1 MPYSAFGRTL
11 RKVGVIGSGQIGP
24 DIALFFSKVLH
35 RDGVP
40 VVVVDVVQQALDH
53 GKARTEKKVGKGV
66 ESGAFK
72 PDEARAML
80 ENIAWTSDYAQLEG
94 ADLVIEAATENLDI
108 KRKIF
113 AELERRCPPDA
124 ILASN
129 SSHLEPEVIA
139 AGATRPDRVLVIHYF
154 FPAER
159 NPLVEVVPGSNTHPS
174 VADFCMSFYESIG
187 KVPIRVRSRYGYA
200 IDPIF
205 EGLFQGAALC
215 VEEGLGSPKVVDA
228 IAVKALGLGVGPF
241 TAMNLTGGNPL
252 TRHGLDQYT
261 KKINAWFRPPR
272 ILDEQIAKNQPWEA
286 AGKGEQVAYTQEQYD
301 RVSNALLGVYF
312 GLATEVL
319 ESGITNLGDLEMAVE
334 LGLAMSPP
342 FALMNQIGVAK
353 ALDLVRA
360 YKKTHPDFVVPRVLS
375 DQGATGKP
383 WRVPFVFREDKGDV
397 ALVTIKR
404 PRVLNALN
412 QEVFAQIQET
422 FTKIGQDRTIRA
434 AVLTGFGTKA
444 FVSGADVGMLATI
457 DSPARA
463 EEMSWGSHQVLLSI
477 ENLGKPVVCAMNGLA
492 FGGGSELALAC
503 TTRIARKGLAPLA
516 AQPEVRLGIICG
528 AGGTQRL
535 PRTIGFERAWEL
547 LRTGRPFSSAE
558 ALSMGYLHAEVEGDL
573 VGEAVRLARLVAQG
587 KTQVRTMPKGPYE
600 VPAKPPE
607 VDLGPLSRRIDEINR
622 KAILEGAKLPLEE
635 GLRLEAR
642 CFGECATTRD
652 MRIGIENFVKNG
664 PRANAPFV
672 HA

>member
-1 MPYSAFGRTL
+1 MAYTAFGRTI

-24 DIALFFSKVLH
+24 DIALFFSKVLQ
-35 RDGVP
+35 RSAVP
-40 VVVVDVVQQALDH
+40 VVVVDVLQQALDS
-53 GKARTEKKVGKGV
+53 GKAKTEKKVAKGV

-72 PDEARAML
+72 PDEAKALL
-80 ENIAWTSDYAQLEG
+80 ENLSWTSDYAQLEG
-94 ADLVIEAATENLDI
+94 ADFVVEAATENLEI
-108 KRKIF
+108 KRRIF
-113 AELERRCPPDA
+113 AELESRCPQDA

-139 AGATRPDRVLVIHYF
+139 HGARRPDRVLVIHYF

-159 NPLVEVVPGSNTHPS
+159 NPLVEVVPGPNTHPS
-174 VADFCMSFYESIG
+174 VADFCMGFYEALG
-187 KVPIRVRSRYGYA
+187 KVPIRVGSRYGYA

-205 EGLFQGAALC
+205 EGLFQAAALC

-228 IAVKALGLGVGPF
+228 VAVKALGLGVGPF

-272 ILDEQIAKNQPWEA
+272 ILDEQLAKNQPWEA
-286 AGKGEQVAYTQEQYD
+286 AGKGEQVTYTPEQYEGI
-301 RVSNALLGVYF
+301 SSSLLAAYF
-312 GLATEVL
+312 GLATEIL

-334 LGLAMSPP
+334 LGLVMTPP
-342 FALMNQIGVAK
+342 FALMNQFGAAR
-353 ALDLVRA
+353 ALELARA

-375 DQGATGKP
+375 DRGATGKP

-412 QEVFAQIQET
+412 LEVFSQIRET
-422 FTKIGQDRTIRA
+422 FEKIGQDKSIRA

-444 FVSGADVGMLATI
+444 FVSGADIGMLATI
-457 DSPARA
+457 DSPKQA
-463 EEMSWGSHQVLLSI
+463 EEMSWGSHEVLLAI

-535 PRTIGFERAWEL
+535 PRVVGFEKAWEL
-547 LRTGRPFSSAE
+547 LRTGRPFSSSE
-558 ALSMGYLHAEVEGDL
+558 ALAMGYLHAEVEGDL
-573 VGEAVRLARLVAQG
+573 VGEAVCLARFIADG
-587 KTQVRTMPKGPYE
+587 RTQVKTMSKGPYAP
-600 VPAKPPE
+600 PATPAE
-607 VDLGPLSRRIDEINR
+607 LDLGSLSRRIDEINR
-622 KAILEGAKLPLEE
+622 KAILEGAALPIVE

-642 CFGECATTRD
+642 CFGECATTKD

-664 PRANAPFV
+664 PRSSAPFT

>member
-1 MPYSAFGRTL
+1 MPYIAFGRTL

-35 RDGVP
+35 RNGVP

-53 GKARTEKKVGKGV
+53 GRAKTQKKVGKGV
-66 ESGAFK
+66 ESGAFTA
-72 PDEARAML
+72 DEAKRML
-80 ENIAWTSDYAQLEG
+80 ENISWTTDYAQLDG
-94 ADLVIEAATENLDI
+94 ADFVVEAATEDLDV
-108 KRKIF
+108 KRAIF
-113 AELERRCPPDA
+113 AELERRCPDDA

-139 AGATRPDRVLVIHYF
+139 HGGRRPGRMLVNHYF

-159 NPLVEVVPGSNTHPS
+159 NPLVEVVPGANTHPT

-187 KVPIRVRSRYGYA
+187 KVPIRVGSRYGYA

-205 EGLFQGAALC
+205 EGLFQAAALC

-228 IAVKALGLGVGPF
+228 VAVKALGLGVGPF

-252 TRHGLDQYT
+252 TRHGLAQYT
-261 KKINAWFRPPR
+261 TKIHAWFRPPR
-272 ILDEQIAKNQPWEA
+272 ILEEQIAKGEPWEA
-286 AGKGEQVAYTQEQYD
+286 AGKGEVVEYTQEQYD
-301 RVSNALLGVYF
+301 RISASLLGAYF

-319 ESGITNLGDLEMAVE
+319 QSGITNLGDLEMAVE
-334 LGLAMSPP
+334 LGLVMTPP
-342 FALMNQIGVAK
+342 FALMNRIGVGK
-353 ALDLVRA
+353 SLDLVRA
-360 YKKTHPDFVVPRVLS
+360 YRKSHPNFVVPRVLS
-375 DQGATGKP
+375 DQAATGKP

-397 ALVTIKR
+397 AVVTIKR
-404 PRVLNALN
+404 PRVLNALDL
-412 QEVFAQIQET
+412 EVLAQIRET
-422 FTKIGQDRTIRA
+422 FERIGRDRSIRA
-434 AVLTGFGTKA
+434 AVLTGFGVKA

-457 DSPARA
+457 ETPQQA
-463 EEMSWGSHQVLLSI
+463 EEMSWRSHEVLLTI
-477 ENLGKPVVCAMNGLA
+477 EDLGKPVVCAMNGLA

-503 TTRIARKGLAPLA
+503 TTRIARKGLSPLA

-535 PRTIGFERAWEL
+535 PRLVGFEKAWEL

-558 ALSMGYLHAEVEGDL
+558 ALEMGYLHAEVEGDL
-573 VGEAVRLARLVAQG
+573 VGEAVGLARSIADG
-587 KTQVRTMPKGPYE
+587 TTRVRQIEKGPYAT
-600 VPAKPPE
+600 PATPPE

-622 KAILEGAKLPLEE
+622 KSILEGAKLPLAE
-635 GLRLEAR
+635 GLRFEAR

-652 MRIGIENFVKNG
+652 MRIGIENFMKNG
-664 PRANAPFV
+664 PRSNAPFV